1 MVRLPSDN
9 YGAPHCVRSSW
20 CQDTHP
26 WDFDP
31 SGGNLDIPFPDGYP
45 ETTAY
50 SGASHFGYPLAVTH
64 GPGFRLW
71 EGVGSVANDCIR
83 NMSTGGF
90 VRPWC
95 DPFIQAGFDSGTVL
109 DVKGA
114 KVTGVDFQIFDVP
127 DPRPSCGIT
136 NVGSPYNFDFV
147 HHPRPQNINLR
158 VDEQHSR
165 LSMVSMLAPSPDW
178 FTGLE
183 SVELCVNGVWASQVI
198 STQPFDSGVDS
209 YSAQFHHT
217 DSHTTGPE
225 FTLGGVATVIAC
237 CNESSPSGTLISTF
251 SGEANTPFS
260 SGLADPLDGSTIPI
274 YPVAIFQLTLP
285 EPTCAKT
292 CTAGSCADMNC
303 AECAICLTPSPTT
316 TAAGADATPPS
327 PTPSAPTAGVV
338 DPTVGDDNTVP
349 DWGVALLVL
358 AGVSFAAIVAIV
370 IRGYQGS
377 APAKH
382 DAPSVV
388 EYQLP

>member
-198 STQPFDSGVDS
+198 STQPFDSGVDCTRVHTS
-209 YSAQFHHT
+209 MWGTCMRGTHTHNRALGSDPHIKHSLGAGSA
-217 DSHTTGPE
+217 
-225 FTLGGVATVIAC
+225 A
-237 CNESSPSGTLISTF
+237 
-251 SGEANTPFS
+251 
-260 SGLADPLDGSTIPI
+260 
-274 YPVAIFQLTLP
+274 LTLSVWL
-285 EPTCAKT
+285 
-292 CTAGSCADMNC
+292 SC
-303 AECAICLTPSPTT
+303 
-316 TAAGADATPPS
+316 
-327 PTPSAPTAGVV
+327 
-338 DPTVGDDNTVP
+338 
-349 DWGVALLVL
+349 VL
-358 AGVSFAAIVAIV
+358 C
-370 IRGYQGS
+370 
-377 APAKH
+377 
-382 DAPSVV
+382 D
-388 EYQLP
+388 